1 MQVGHWD
8 RENCPL
14 YGVAGC
20 PLFRGCLSIEV
31 NGRAVR
37 TFIIVRYIVGVR
49 YSGVSVKRGS
59 TVVWRPVQAGSQFAP
74 TNSLHFWALLP
85 HSFLFMYTL
94 HWCKDCIYRA
104 RGCPEFA
111 QISIDGPIR
120 RCWRRGC
127 LQARPGK
134 FAICTDP

>member
-1 MQVGHWD
+1 MDNHAEKFDECPLNRGRLVLLACNWD

-31 NGRAVR
+31 NERVVG

-59 TVVWRPVQAGSQFAP
+59 TV
-74 TNSLHFWALLP
+74 P
-85 HSFLFMYTL
+85 HAFLV
-94 HWCKDCIYRA
+94 
-104 RGCPEFA
+104 
-111 QISIDGPIR
+111 
-120 RCWRRGC
+120 
-127 LQARPGK
+127 
-134 FAICTDP
+134 CT